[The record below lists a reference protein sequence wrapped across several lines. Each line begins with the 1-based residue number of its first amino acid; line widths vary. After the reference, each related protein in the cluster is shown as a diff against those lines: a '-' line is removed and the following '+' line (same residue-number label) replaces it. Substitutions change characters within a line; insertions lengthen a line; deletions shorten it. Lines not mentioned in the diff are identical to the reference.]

1 MNDKSKPKKNIP
13 LFLVILTVAI
23 VVVALFFILVPNLL
37 RVGEKA
43 VITDYSVKTVYNIKE
58 CVARIYNPQT
68 GETGECQNW
77 MISNEIGTIPG
88 FYKNLPEDAANPR
101 YEVTFKVSN
110 NAGKHLDVIAVK
122 VIFCDQNDNE
132 LYSELTSLYDFPN
145 SYVKESSVTISESST
160 SYFYNIEKVKFE
172 IITD

>member
-1 MNDKSKPKKNIP
+1 MNDVSKPKKNIP
-13 LFLVILTVAI
+13 LYLVILTAAI
-23 VVVALFFILVPNLL
+23 VVVALFFILTP

-58 CVARIYNPQT
+58 CMMRVVNSQT

-77 MISNEIGTIPG
+77 RISDEIETIPG
-88 FYKNLPEDAANPR
+88 FFKNLPDDAANPR
-101 YEVTFKVSN
+101 YEVTFKVGN
-110 NAGKHLDVIAVK
+110 TAGEYLDVIAVK

-160 SYFYNIEKVKFE
+160 NYFYNIEKVRFE